1 MGIEPINLRNFDAGA
16 LVTADLGG
24 KNNLP
29 GGRRRGEGPPPPP
42 PTFNE
47 EQLKAAER
55 EAYKKGFLEGTEEGR
70 RLQDSEQAAIDR
82 NLMETLEHFI
92 KAAGPLLQD
101 YRALLIQAKQ
111 DIPKISLSIARKV
124 AGGALAQNA
133 QAVVDETALKCIEL
147 MLGEPKLVVT
157 VQSSLTESLK
167 TKVAQLTATVQNA
180 ASVEVVGNEG
190 FPLADC
196 RVEWKSGALLRNTE
210 KLWQDI
216 HKVVEGMSAAGTH
229 EAENKIEILQA
240 ALEAVTQTT
249 PDKKE

>member
-1 MGIEPINLRNFDAGA
+1 MGIEPINLRNFDTGA
-16 LVTADLGG
+16 LVTGDIGG
-24 KNNLP
+24 KNHLP

-70 RLQDSEQAAIDR
+70 RLQDSEQAATDR
-82 NLMETLEHFI
+82 KLMESIEHFI
-92 KAAGPLLQD
+92 KAVAPLLQD
-101 YRALLIQAKQ
+101 YRTLLTQAKQ
-111 DIPKISLSIARKV
+111 EIPRISLSIARKV
-124 AGGALAQNA
+124 AGGALAQDT
-133 QAVVDETALKCIEL
+133 QAVVDEAALKCIEL

-157 VQSSLTESLK
+157 VHASLADSLK

-196 RVEWKSGALLRNTE
+196 RVEWRNGALLRNTE

-216 HKVVEGMSAAGTH
+216 GKIVEDMSAAGAH
-229 EAENKIEILQA
+229 EAQNKMEILQA
-240 ALEAVTQTT
+240 ALQAVSQTT